1 MAENLHKQPKR
12 GILKASTSF
21 EQREQDHNA
30 SHPKNPH
37 FDELNILAT
46 FHPPDKDYGFMKIE
60 EPKTPFEYASENEE
74 ENLDDDGNQKS
85 LDKPD
90 ELDANLLAAKIASDG
105 AKGPRPRRVS
115 EPSADEEDLQLL
127 SPEERERR
135 SKFEQKRKMHYNEYY
150 AVKMARQLM
159 DQEGNPDEEEE
170 DNNGSSVADV
180 GDKVTADDGVVDSD
194 EASNLPDSVDPPEDG
209 DASISA
215 ASNLEETPTSL
226 TPAASPMDVTENC
239 NV

>member
-21 EQREQDHNA
+21 EQREHDHA

-37 FDELNILAT
+37 FDEMNILAT

-60 EPKTPFEYASENEE
+60 EPKTPFEYASEEE
-74 ENLDDDGNQKS
+74 EEAAAALQDGPAKS
-85 LDKPD
+85 QEKPD
-90 ELDANLLAAKIASDG
+90 ELDANLLAAKIASEG
-105 AKGPRPRRVS
+105 HKGPRPRRVS

-135 SKFEQKRKMHYNEYY
+135 TTFEQKRKMHYNEFY

-159 DQEGNPDEEEE
+159 EQEGNDDDDE
-170 DNNGSSVADV
+170 
-180 GDKVTADDGVVDSD
+180 
-194 EASNLPDSVDPPEDG
+194 
-209 DASISA
+209 SA
-215 ASNLEETPTSL
+215 AGAVDDEKPSTEDDDQQTPCTSEPSPPPVAEVEAG
-226 TPAASPMDVTENC
+226 TAPAASPMDTDGSV
-239 NV
+239 